1 MKRLFT
7 LITLLMAAVTTATLT
22 SCEEDVT
29 TSTLTSCEEYAG
41 LAYYLAGEWR
51 GKIFSMVGDKYDVT
65 MCFYQE
71 NNNPY
76 ATSGTGYEIDYGWNG
91 NSNRMAFIW
100 AVAVDNRT
108 IRITY
113 ADRRRVVIDYD
124 QQPCN
129 NQPGQRFSGYF
140 VDWDTDETLAEFY
153 LTKQRN

>member
-22 SCEEDVT
+22 SCEED
-29 TSTLTSCEEYAG
+29 AG

-51 GKIFSMVGDKYDVT
+51 GQIISMAGDKYDVT
-65 MCFYQE
+65 MYFDQE

-76 ATSGTGYEIDYGWNG
+76 ATSGTGYEIDYGWRG
-91 NSNRMAFIW
+91 HSNRMAFTW
-100 AVAVDNRT
+100 AVNSRT

-113 ADRRRVVIDYD
+113 ADRTRVVIDYD
-124 QQPCN
+124 QLPRN
-129 NQPGQRFSGYF
+129 SQPGQRFSGYF